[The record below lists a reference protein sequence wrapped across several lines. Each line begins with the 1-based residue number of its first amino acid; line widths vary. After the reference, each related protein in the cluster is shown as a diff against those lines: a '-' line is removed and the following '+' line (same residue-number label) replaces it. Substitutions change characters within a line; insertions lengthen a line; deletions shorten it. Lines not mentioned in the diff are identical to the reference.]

1 MAAPA
6 KPAAR
11 KARPAPQPARSDMR
25 PVIWVALA
33 IFLADQA
40 LKYVVVHMLDL
51 DRVRSIDV
59 FPPWLNLRMAW
70 NQGVNFG
77 LMASD
82 TDIMRWVLI
91 GVALVICTW
100 VWIWVWRAGLGRFA
114 RISAG
119 LLIGGALGNVVD
131 RVLYGAV
138 ADFLNMSLP
147 GWQNPYSFNVADI
160 SIFAG
165 ALGLVLMP
173 QPKTTET
180 PAPAKPRTQR
190 TAPKPPARPAPKV
203 PSPPPASPRQPDLFA
218 PADQQGRD
226 GDGKPG

>member
-1 MAAPA
+1 
-6 KPAAR
+6 
-11 KARPAPQPARSDMR
+11 MR

-91 GVALVICTW
+91 G
-100 VWIWVWRAGLGRFA
+100 WRWS
-114 RISAG
+114 SAPG
-119 LLIGGALGNVVD
+119 VD
-131 RVLYGAV
+131 
-138 ADFLNMSLP
+138 
-147 GWQNPYSFNVADI
+147 
-160 SIFAG
+160 
-165 ALGLVLMP
+165 LGL
-173 QPKTTET
+173 
-180 PAPAKPRTQR
+180 
-190 TAPKPPARPAPKV
+190 ARGPGG
-203 PSPPPASPRQPDLFA
+203 SPASR
-218 PADQQGRD
+218 
-226 GDGKPG
+226 PGC

>member
-77 LMASD
+77 LFSSD
-82 TDIMRWVLI
+82 VEVMRWVLVAVALAVCVWI
-91 GVALVICTW
+91 GVWL
-100 VWIWVWRAGLGRFA
+100 WRTRPGRMA
-114 RISAG
+114 QLAAG
-119 LLIGGALGNVVD
+119 LLVVGG
-131 RVLYGAV
+131 VLIATFEPRRRRAAV
-138 ADFLNMSLP
+138 
-147 GWQNPYSFNVADI
+147 
-160 SIFAG
+160 
-165 ALGLVLMP
+165 
-173 QPKTTET
+173 
-180 PAPAKPRTQR
+180 PA
-190 TAPKPPARPAPKV
+190 
-203 PSPPPASPRQPDLFA
+203 
-218 PADQQGRD
+218 
-226 GDGKPG
+226 

>member
-1 MAAPA
+1 MDDSHQPSNPRDDDASAQLLSALLDGELSGDEQREMLERLQSDPEEAERFAHYRAQRHALKALFPLPGAAPA
-6 KPAAR
+6 LFVQR
-11 KARPAPQPARSDMR
+11 RAPR
-25 PVIWVALA
+25 
-33 IFLADQA
+33 
-40 LKYVVVHMLDL
+40 
-51 DRVRSIDV
+51 
-59 FPPWLNLRMAW
+59 
-70 NQGVNFG
+70 
-77 LMASD
+77 
-82 TDIMRWVLI
+82 
-91 GVALVICTW
+91 
-100 VWIWVWRAGLGRFA
+100 WRAFAYACAGLA
-114 RISAG
+114 AG

-190 TAPKPPARPAPKV
+190 TAPKPPARP
-203 PSPPPASPRQPDLFA
+203 
-218 PADQQGRD
+218 
-226 GDGKPG
+226 

>member
-11 KARPAPQPARSDMR
+11 KARPSPQPARSDMR

-77 LMASD
+77 LMSSGQD
-82 TDIMRWVLI
+82 FMRWVLI
-91 GVALVICTW
+91 GIAALALVLARKA
-100 VWIWVWRAGLGRFA
+100 VPGRRGPA
-114 RISAG
+114 A
-119 LLIGGALGNVVD
+119 LAVGALVVAFVSLLLNILLPD
-131 RVLYGAV
+131 
-138 ADFLNMSLP
+138 ADE
-147 GWQNPYSFNVADI
+147 V
-160 SIFAG
+160 
-165 ALGLVLMP
+165 
-173 QPKTTET
+173 
-180 PAPAKPRTQR
+180 
-190 TAPKPPARPAPKV
+190 
-203 PSPPPASPRQPDLFA
+203 
-218 PADQQGRD
+218 
-226 GDGKPG
+226 